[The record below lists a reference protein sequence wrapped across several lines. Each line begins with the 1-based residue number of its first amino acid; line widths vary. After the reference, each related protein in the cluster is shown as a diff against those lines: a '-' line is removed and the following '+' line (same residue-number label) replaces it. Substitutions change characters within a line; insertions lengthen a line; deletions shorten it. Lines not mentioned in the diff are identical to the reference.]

1 MSIEFSCLDRL
12 HPPTDQ
18 EDRNQMTNRNLE
30 STLFAHV
37 LKYTVLYVVVP
48 LGHHFL

>member
-12 HPPTDQ
+12 RPPTDQ
-18 EDRNQMTNRNLE
+18 VDRNQMTNRNLE